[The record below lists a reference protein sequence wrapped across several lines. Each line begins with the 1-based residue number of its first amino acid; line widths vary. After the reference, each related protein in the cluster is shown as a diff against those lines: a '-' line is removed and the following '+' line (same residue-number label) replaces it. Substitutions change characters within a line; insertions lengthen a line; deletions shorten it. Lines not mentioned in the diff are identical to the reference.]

1 MCAEKSH
8 DKKPNFFLSM
18 LGNKCARCRRGSIY
32 KTKNPYDLKHF
43 MEMPD
48 YCPVCGQKV
57 EVEVGFYFGTG
68 YVSYALSIAICVAS
82 LIAWWVFFGFS
93 IYDNSIFWWLG
104 VNGALLVVL
113 QPLIMRLSRAVWMAF
128 FVYYDENWRQ
138 LAAERADQTK
148 PLLSKAS

>member
-128 FVYYDENWRQ
+128 FVYYDENWQQ
-138 LAAERADQTK
+138 LAAEKADHPQ